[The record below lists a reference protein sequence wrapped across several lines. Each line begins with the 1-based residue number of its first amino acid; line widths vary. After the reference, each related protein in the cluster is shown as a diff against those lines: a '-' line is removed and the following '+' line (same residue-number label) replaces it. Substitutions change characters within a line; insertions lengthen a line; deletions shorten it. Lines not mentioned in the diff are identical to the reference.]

1 MPKDLPQNI
10 CRDPTDLPVLGTA
23 LAGERNLLI
32 CFDRP
37 LLDLRNVDE
46 IPVQGPGEYWRRTR

>member
-1 MPKDLPQNI
+1 MAKDLPQDI

-32 CFDRP
+32 SVDRP
-37 LLDLRNVDE
+37 LLDLCNVDE
-46 IPVQGPGEYWRRTR
+46 IAVLGPGEYWRRTR